1 MITFVT
7 VSYYEVMGKAIKR
20 RVRTQ
25 KDRDAILEKRFSYLP
40 KAERDKLLYGNEF
53 VEVPAQELARLRIDA
68 YPYLM

>member
-1 MITFVT
+1 
-7 VSYYEVMGKAIKR
+7 MGKAIKR
-20 RVRTQ
+20 KVRTQ
-25 KDRDAILEKRFSYLP
+25 KDWDAILEKRFSYLP

>member
-1 MITFVT
+1 
-7 VSYYEVMGKAIKR
+7 MGKAIKPK
-20 RVRTQ
+20 VRPQ

-53 VEVPAQELARLRIDA
+53 VEVPAQELARLRIDV